1 MIDVNRHIPGT
12 IKVEGREFLYILDN
26 GEDFFVGKKRS
37 KRESLFS
44 KITCLFFKAKK
55 GGALSENCKIWLP
68 TGELFH
74 GVSYKGDIEGWREGI
89 IQAAIH
95 LGLLTAKI
103 VKENIEI
110 SDGRKYALSEC
121 KVEFY

>member
-44 KITCLFFKAKK
+44 KITC
-55 GGALSENCKIWLP
+55 LSENCKIWLP

>member
-12 IKVEGREFLYILDN
+12 IKVEGREFLYILDD

-55 GGALSENCKIWLP
+55 GALSQ
-68 TGELFH
+68 
-74 GVSYKGDIEGWREGI
+74 R
-89 IQAAIH
+89 
-95 LGLLTAKI
+95 I
-103 VKENIEI
+103 VKFGYLLANFFMGYPIKETLRGGEK
-110 SDGRKYALSEC
+110 G
-121 KVEFY
+121 